1 MRYRSES
8 SILFVAIALLPV
20 ELRVDVLG
28 IQPAERIKRVVEGK
42 GDIEIMQAWGI
53 GKIVS

>member
-53 GKIVS
+53 GKIVG